1 MKQLGHLQEYTLTL
15 TTKAPVFVGSGVVY
29 GKMDYIF
36 DAARKTVS
44 FIDQTQFFQLLIDRD
59 LIDKYESFILN
70 KRPTENK
77 RLPENEC
84 PTDTIQYFLKNIC
97 KLDAKT
103 INSLVVN
110 RVSAADALDENHS
123 LQKIQAFIRQADGRA
138 YIPGSSLKGCLR
150 TVLLTNMLLRD
161 SNKVYPINIEQLDI
175 KQLESK
181 YLHTLQITNKQS
193 DMVNSVMRGIS
204 ISDSEPIDEKN
215 MILASKIDSFPDGF
229 ENRINVVRQC
239 VAPETKITFRLT
251 LDQNILSGANI
262 LTELREAIRAFDA
275 FYIQEYNSYFA
286 IKKEFEDLFRDDF
299 IVLGGGSGFFA
310 KNLIY
315 PLYAPNH
322 AKAVKT
328 VSQSMQQKHKH
339 EKDIGYGI
347 SPHTFKI
354 TEFDRFAYPIGLCQ
368 VTIQ

>member
-15 TTKAPVFVGSGVVY
+15 TTKAPVFIGSGVVY

-36 DAARKTVS
+36 DAVRKTVS
-44 FIDQTQFFQLLIDRD
+44 FIDQTRFFQLLIDRD

-70 KRPTENK
+70 KRPS
-77 RLPENEC
+77 
-84 PTDTIQYFLKNIC
+84 DTIQYFLKNIC

-103 INSLVVN
+103 INSLIVN

-123 LQKIQAFIRQADGRA
+123 LKEIQAFIRRADGRA

-161 SNKVYPINIEQLDI
+161 SNKVYPINI

-193 DMVNSVMRGIS
+193 DMVNSIMRGIS
-204 ISDSEPIDEKN
+204 ISDSEPIDEKS

-229 ENRINVVRQC
+229 KNRINVVRQC
-239 VAPETKITFRLT
+239 IAPETKITFRLT

>member
-70 KRPTENK
+70 KRST
-77 RLPENEC
+77 ENEC

-103 INSLVVN
+103 INSLIVN
-110 RVSAADALDENHS
+110 RVSAADALDETHS
-123 LQKIQAFIRQADGRA
+123 LTEIQAFIRRADGRA

-161 SNKVYPINIEQLDI
+161 SNKVYPINIKQLNI

-181 YLHTLQITNKQS
+181 YLHALQITDKQS
-193 DMVNSVMRGIS
+193 DMVNSIMRGIS

-215 MILASKIDSFPDGF
+215 MILASKIDSLPDGF

-239 VAPETKITFRLT
+239 IAPENKITFRLT
-251 LDQNILSGANI
+251 LDQNILSDTNI
-262 LTELREAIRAFDA
+262 LTELREAIRAFDT

-286 IKKEFEDLFRDDF
+286 IKKEFESLFRNDF

-315 PLYAPNH
+315 PLYAPKH
-322 AKAVKT
+322 AEAVKA

-339 EKDIGYGI
+339 EKDIEYGI

>member
-36 DAARKTVS
+36 DAARQTVS
-44 FIDQTQFFQLLIDRD
+44 FIDQTRFFQLLIDRD

-70 KRPTENK
+70 KRPS
-77 RLPENEC
+77 
-84 PTDTIQYFLKNIC
+84 DTIQYFLKNIC

-103 INSLVVN
+103 INSLIVN

-123 LQKIQAFIRQADGRA
+123 LKEIQAFIRRADGRA

-161 SNKVYPINIEQLDI
+161 LNKAEPINI

-193 DMVNSVMRGIS
+193 DMVNNIMRGIS
-204 ISDSEPIDEKN
+204 ISDSEPIDEKS

-229 ENRINVVRQC
+229 KNRINVVRQC

-315 PLYAPNH
+315 PFYAPNH

-339 EKDIGYGI
+339 EKDIEYGI

>member
-1 MKQLGHLQEYTLTL
+1 M
-15 TTKAPVFVGSGVVY
+15 
-29 GKMDYIF
+29 I
-36 DAARKTVS
+36 
-44 FIDQTQFFQLLIDRD
+44 
-59 LIDKYESFILN
+59 
-70 KRPTENK
+70 
-77 RLPENEC
+77 
-84 PTDTIQYFLKNIC
+84 
-97 KLDAKT
+97 
-103 INSLVVN
+103 VN
-110 RVSAADALDENHS
+110 RISAADALDENHS
-123 LQKIQAFIRQADGRA
+123 LKEIQAFIRRADGRA

-161 SNKVYPINIEQLDI
+161 SNKVYPINIKQLDI
-175 KQLESK
+175 KKLDIKKLESK

-193 DMVNSVMRGIS
+193 DMVNSIMRGIS

-215 MILASKIDSFPDGF
+215 MILASKIDSLPDGF
-229 ENRINVVRQC
+229 ENRINVVRLC
-239 VAPETKITFRLT
+239 IAPETKITFRLT

-262 LTELREAIRAFDA
+262 LTKLREAIRAFDA

-322 AKAVKT
+322 AKAVET
-328 VSQSMQQKHKH
+328 VSQSMQQRHKH
-339 EKDIGYGI
+339 RKDIEYGI

>member
-36 DAARKTVS
+36 DAVRKTVS

-70 KRPTENK
+70 KRPS
-77 RLPENEC
+77 
-84 PTDTIQYFLKNIC
+84 DTIQYFLKNIC

-103 INSLVVN
+103 INSLIVN

-123 LQKIQAFIRQADGRA
+123 LKEIQAFIRRADGRA

-161 SNKVYPINIEQLDI
+161 SNKAEPINI

-193 DMVNSVMRGIS
+193 DMVNSIMRGIS

-215 MILASKIDSFPDGF
+215 MILASKIDSLPDGF

-262 LTELREAIRAFDA
+262 LTELRETIRAFDA

-315 PLYAPNH
+315 PFYAPNH

-347 SPHTFKI
+347 SPRTFKI

>member
-36 DAARKTVS
+36 DAARQTVS

-70 KRPTENK
+70 KRPS
-77 RLPENEC
+77 
-84 PTDTIQYFLKNIC
+84 DTIQYFLKNIC

-103 INSLVVN
+103 INSLIVN

-123 LQKIQAFIRQADGRA
+123 LKEIQAFIRRADGRA

-161 SNKVYPINIEQLDI
+161 SNKVYPINI
-175 KQLESK
+175 KKLESK
-181 YLHTLQITNKQS
+181 YLHTLQITKKQP

-229 ENRINVVRQC
+229 KNRINVVRQC

-275 FYIQEYNSYFA
+275 FYIREYNSYFA

-315 PLYAPNH
+315 PFYAPNH

-339 EKDIGYGI
+339 EKDIEYGI

>member
-36 DAARKTVS
+36 DAARQTVS
-44 FIDQTQFFQLLIDRD
+44 FIDQTRFFQLLIDRD

-70 KRPTENK
+70 KRPS
-77 RLPENEC
+77 
-84 PTDTIQYFLKNIC
+84 DTIQYFLKNIC

-103 INSLVVN
+103 INSLIVN

-123 LQKIQAFIRQADGRA
+123 LKEIQAFIRRADGRA

-161 SNKVYPINIEQLDI
+161 SNKAEPINI

-193 DMVNSVMRGIS
+193 DMVNSIMRGIS
-204 ISDSEPIDEKN
+204 ISDSEPIDEKS
-215 MILASKIDSFPDGF
+215 MILASKIDSLPDGF

-251 LDQNILSGANI
+251 LDQNILSRANI

-347 SPHTFKI
+347 SPRTFKI

>member
-70 KRPTENK
+70 KRPT
-77 RLPENEC
+77 
-84 PTDTIQYFLKNIC
+84 DTIQYFLKNIC

-103 INSLVVN
+103 INSLIVN
-110 RVSAADALDENHS
+110 RASAADALDENHS
-123 LQKIQAFIRQADGRA
+123 LKEIQAFIRRADGRA

-161 SNKVYPINIEQLDI
+161 SNKVYPIDIKQLDI

-193 DMVNSVMRGIS
+193 DMVNSIMRGIS

-215 MILASKIDSFPDGF
+215 MILASKIDSLPDGF

-251 LDQNILSGANI
+251 LDQNILSDANI

-322 AKAVKT
+322 AKAVET

-339 EKDIGYGI
+339 EKDIEYGI

>member
-15 TTKAPVFVGSGVVY
+15 TTKAPVFIGSGVVY

-36 DAARKTVS
+36 DAVRKTVS
-44 FIDQTQFFQLLIDRD
+44 FIDQTRFFQLLIDRD

-70 KRPTENK
+70 KRPS
-77 RLPENEC
+77 
-84 PTDTIQYFLKNIC
+84 DTIQYFLKNIC

-103 INSLVVN
+103 INSLIVN

-123 LQKIQAFIRQADGRA
+123 LKEIQAFIRRADGRA

-150 TVLLTNMLLRD
+150 TVLLTNMLLSD
-161 SNKVYPINIEQLDI
+161 SNKVYPINI

-239 VAPETKITFRLT
+239 IAPETKITFRLT

-262 LTELREAIRAFDA
+262 LTKLREAIRAFDA

-322 AKAVKT
+322 AKAVET

-339 EKDIGYGI
+339 EKDIEYGI
-347 SPHTFKI
+347 SPRTFKI

>member
-70 KRPTENK
+70 KRST
-77 RLPENEC
+77 ENEC

-103 INSLVVN
+103 INSLIVN
-110 RVSAADALDENHS
+110 RVSAADALDETHS
-123 LQKIQAFIRQADGRA
+123 LTEIQAFIRRADGRA

-161 SNKVYPINIEQLDI
+161 SNKVYPINIKQLNI

-181 YLHTLQITNKQS
+181 YLHALQITDKQS
-193 DMVNSVMRGIS
+193 DMVNSIMRGIS

-215 MILASKIDSFPDGF
+215 MILASKIDSLPDGF

-251 LDQNILSGANI
+251 LDQNILSDTNI
-262 LTELREAIRAFDA
+262 LTELREAIRAFDT

-286 IKKEFEDLFRDDF
+286 IKKEFESLFRNDF

-315 PLYAPNH
+315 PLYAPKH
-322 AKAVKT
+322 AEAVKA

-339 EKDIGYGI
+339 EKDIEYGI
-347 SPHTFKI
+347 SPHMFKI
-354 TEFDRFAYPIGLCQ
+354 TKFDRFAYPIGLCQ
-368 VTIQ
+368 VIIQ

>member
-1 MKQLGHLQEYTLTL
+1 
-15 TTKAPVFVGSGVVY
+15 
-29 GKMDYIF
+29 
-36 DAARKTVS
+36 
-44 FIDQTQFFQLLIDRD
+44 
-59 LIDKYESFILN
+59 
-70 KRPTENK
+70 
-77 RLPENEC
+77 
-84 PTDTIQYFLKNIC
+84 
-97 KLDAKT
+97 
-103 INSLVVN
+103 
-110 RVSAADALDENHS
+110 
-123 LQKIQAFIRQADGRA
+123 
-138 YIPGSSLKGCLR
+138 
-150 TVLLTNMLLRD
+150 MLLRD
-161 SNKVYPINIEQLDI
+161 SNKAEPINI

-193 DMVNSVMRGIS
+193 DMVNSIMRGIS

-215 MILASKIDSFPDGF
+215 MILASKIDSLPDGF

-262 LTELREAIRAFDA
+262 LTELRETIRAFDA

-315 PLYAPNH
+315 PFYAPNH

-347 SPHTFKI
+347 SPRTFKI

>member
-36 DAARKTVS
+36 DAVRKTVS

-70 KRPTENK
+70 KRSTENK
-77 RLPENEC
+77 RPTENEH

-103 INSLVVN
+103 INSLIVN

-123 LQKIQAFIRQADGRA
+123 LKEIQAFIRRADGRA

-161 SNKVYPINIEQLDI
+161 SNKAEPINI

-193 DMVNSVMRGIS
+193 DMVNSIMRGIS
-204 ISDSEPIDEKN
+204 ISDSEPIDEKS
-215 MILASKIDSFPDGF
+215 MILASKIDSLPDGF

-251 LDQNILSGANI
+251 LDQNILSRANI

-347 SPHTFKI
+347 SPRTFKI

>member
-70 KRPTENK
+70 KRPA
-77 RLPENEC
+77 
-84 PTDTIQYFLKNIC
+84 DTIQHFLKNIC

-103 INSLVVN
+103 IDGLIVN
-110 RVSAADALDENHS
+110 RISAADALDENNS
-123 LQKIQAFIRQADGRA
+123 LKEIQAFIRRADGRV

-161 SNKVYPINIEQLDI
+161 SNKVYPINIKQLNI

-181 YLHTLQITNKQS
+181 YLHTLQITDKQS
-193 DMVNSVMRGIS
+193 DMVNSIMRGIS

-215 MILASKIDSFPDGF
+215 MILASKIDSLPDGF

-239 VAPETKITFRLT
+239 IAPEIKITFRLT
-251 LDQNILSGANI
+251 LDQNILSDANI

-286 IKKEFEDLFRDDF
+286 IKKEFESLFRNDF

-310 KNLIY
+310 KNLVY
-315 PLYAPNH
+315 PFYAPNYT
-322 AKAVKT
+322 KAVKS
-328 VSQSMQQKHKH
+328 VSENMQRSFKKHKH
-339 EKDIGYGI
+339 EKDIEYGI

-354 TEFDRFAYPIGLCQ
+354 TKFDRFAYPIGLCQ
-368 VTIQ
+368 VIIQ

>member
-15 TTKAPVFVGSGVVY
+15 TTKAPVFIGSGVVY

-36 DAARKTVS
+36 DAVRKTVS
-44 FIDQTQFFQLLIDRD
+44 FIDQTRFFQLLIDRD

-70 KRPTENK
+70 KRPS
-77 RLPENEC
+77 
-84 PTDTIQYFLKNIC
+84 DTIQYFLKNIC

-103 INSLVVN
+103 INSLIVN

-123 LQKIQAFIRQADGRA
+123 LKEIQAFIRRADGRA

-161 SNKVYPINIEQLDI
+161 SNKVYPINI

-193 DMVNSVMRGIS
+193 DMVNSIMRGIS
-204 ISDSEPIDEKN
+204 ISDSEPIDEKS

-229 ENRINVVRQC
+229 KNRINVVRQC
-239 VAPETKITFRLT
+239 IAPETKITFRLT

-262 LTELREAIRAFDA
+262 LTELREAIQAFDA

>member
-29 GKMDYIF
+29 EKMDYIF
-36 DAARKTVS
+36 DAARQTVS
-44 FIDQTQFFQLLIDRD
+44 FIDQTRFFQLLIDRD

-70 KRPTENK
+70 KRPT
-77 RLPENEC
+77 
-84 PTDTIQYFLKNIC
+84 DTIQYFLKNIC

-103 INSLVVN
+103 INSLIVN

-161 SNKVYPINIEQLDI
+161 SNKAEPINM

-215 MILASKIDSFPDGF
+215 MILASKIDSFPDSF

-239 VAPETKITFRLT
+239 VAPETQITFRLT

-262 LTELREAIRAFDA
+262 LMELREAIRAFDA

-315 PLYAPNH
+315 PFYAPNH

-339 EKDIGYGI
+339 EKDIEYGI

>member
-15 TTKAPVFVGSGVVY
+15 TTKAPVFVGSGFVY

-36 DAARKTVS
+36 DAARQTVS
-44 FIDQTQFFQLLIDRD
+44 FINQTQFFQLLIDRD

-70 KRPTENK
+70 KRPT
-77 RLPENEC
+77 
-84 PTDTIQYFLKNIC
+84 DTIQYFLKNIC

-103 INSLVVN
+103 INSLIVN

-123 LQKIQAFIRQADGRA
+123 LKEIQAFIRRADGRA

-161 SNKVYPINIEQLDI
+161 SNKADPINI

-193 DMVNSVMRGIS
+193 DMVNSIMRGIS

-215 MILASKIDSFPDGF
+215 MILASKIDSLPDGF

-251 LDQNILSGANI
+251 LDQNILSDANI

-315 PLYAPNH
+315 PFYAPNH
-322 AKAVKT
+322 AKAVET

-339 EKDIGYGI
+339 EKDIEYGI

>member
-36 DAARKTVS
+36 DAARQTVS
-44 FIDQTQFFQLLIDRD
+44 FINQTQFFQLLIDRD

-70 KRPTENK
+70 KRPT
-77 RLPENEC
+77 
-84 PTDTIQYFLKNIC
+84 DTIQYFLKNIC

-103 INSLVVN
+103 INSLIVN

-123 LQKIQAFIRQADGRA
+123 LKEIQAFIRRADGRA

-161 SNKVYPINIEQLDI
+161 SNKAEPINI

-193 DMVNSVMRGIS
+193 DMVNSIMRGIS

-215 MILASKIDSFPDGF
+215 MILASKIDSFPNGF

-251 LDQNILSGANI
+251 LDQTILSDVNI

-315 PLYAPNH
+315 PFYAPNH
-322 AKAVKT
+322 AKAVET

-339 EKDIGYGI
+339 EKDIEYGI
-347 SPHTFKI
+347 SPRTFKI

>member
-70 KRPTENK
+70 KRPT
-77 RLPENEC
+77 
-84 PTDTIQYFLKNIC
+84 DTIQYFLKNIC

-103 INSLVVN
+103 INSLIVN

-123 LQKIQAFIRQADGRA
+123 LKEIQAFIRRADGRA

-161 SNKVYPINIEQLDI
+161 SNKAEPINI

-193 DMVNSVMRGIS
+193 DMVNSIMRGIS

-215 MILASKIDSFPDGF
+215 MILASKIDSLPDSF

-251 LDQNILSGANI
+251 LDQNILSDANI

-315 PLYAPNH
+315 PFYAPNH

-328 VSQSMQQKHKH
+328 VSRSMQRSFKKHKH
-339 EKDIGYGI
+339 EKDIEYGI

>member
-1 MKQLGHLQEYTLTL
+1 MKHLGHLQEYTLTL
-15 TTKAPVFVGSGVVY
+15 TTKAPVFVGSGFVY

-36 DAARKTVS
+36 DAARQTVS
-44 FIDQTQFFQLLIDRD
+44 FINQTQFFQLLIDRD

-70 KRPTENK
+70 KRPT
-77 RLPENEC
+77 
-84 PTDTIQYFLKNIC
+84 DTIQYFLKNIC

-103 INSLVVN
+103 INSLIVN

-123 LQKIQAFIRQADGRA
+123 LKEIQAFIRRADGRA

-161 SNKVYPINIEQLDI
+161 SNRAEPINM

-193 DMVNSVMRGIS
+193 DMVNSIMRGIS

-215 MILASKIDSFPDGF
+215 MILASKIDSLPDGF

-239 VAPETKITFRLT
+239 IAPETKITFRLT
-251 LDQNILSGANI
+251 LDQNLLSDANI

-322 AKAVKT
+322 AEAVKT
-328 VSQSMQQKHKH
+328 VSRSMQRSFKKHKH
-339 EKDIGYGI
+339 EKDIEYGI

>member
-44 FIDQTQFFQLLIDRD
+44 FIDQTRFFQLLIDRD
-59 LIDKYESFILN
+59 LIDKYEFFILN
-70 KRPTENK
+70 KR
-77 RLPENEC
+77 

-161 SNKVYPINIEQLDI
+161 SNKAEPINI

-193 DMVNSVMRGIS
+193 DIVNSIMRGIS

-215 MILASKIDSFPDGF
+215 MILASKIDSLPDGF

-239 VAPETKITFRLT
+239 IAPETKITFRLT
-251 LDQNILSGANI
+251 LDQNILSDANI

-275 FYIQEYNSYFA
+275 FYIQEYNSHFA

-315 PLYAPNH
+315 PFYAPNH
-322 AKAVKT
+322 AKAVET

-339 EKDIGYGI
+339 EKDIEYGI

>member
-29 GKMDYIF
+29 EKMDYIF

-44 FIDQTQFFQLLIDRD
+44 FIDQTRFFQLLIDRD
-59 LIDKYESFILN
+59 LIDKYEFFILN
-70 KRPTENK
+70 KRPT
-77 RLPENEC
+77 
-84 PTDTIQYFLKNIC
+84 DTIRYFLKNIC
-97 KLDAKT
+97 KLDTKT
-103 INSLVVN
+103 INSLIVN

-123 LQKIQAFIRQADGRA
+123 LKEIQAFIRRADGRA

-161 SNKVYPINIEQLDI
+161 SNKAEPINI

-239 VAPETKITFRLT
+239 IAPETKITFRLT

-262 LTELREAIRAFDA
+262 LTKLREAIRAFDA

-322 AKAVKT
+322 AKAVET
-328 VSQSMQQKHKH
+328 VSKSMQQKHKH
-339 EKDIGYGI
+339 GRDIEYGI
-347 SPHTFKI
+347 SPRTFKI

>member
-36 DAARKTVS
+36 DAVRKTVS

-70 KRPTENK
+70 KRPS
-77 RLPENEC
+77 
-84 PTDTIQYFLKNIC
+84 DTIQYFLKNIC

-103 INSLVVN
+103 INSLIVN
-110 RVSAADALDENHS
+110 RVSAADALDEE
-123 LQKIQAFIRQADGRA
+123 IQAFIRRADGRA

-161 SNKVYPINIEQLDI
+161 SNKVNPINIKQLNI

-181 YLHTLQITNKQS
+181 YLHTLQITKKQP

-215 MILASKIDSFPDGF
+215 MILASKIDSLPDGF

-315 PLYAPNH
+315 PFYAPNH

-328 VSQSMQQKHKH
+328 VSQSMQRSFKKHKH
-339 EKDIGYGI
+339 EKDIEYGI

>member
-36 DAARKTVS
+36 DAARQTVS
-44 FIDQTQFFQLLIDRD
+44 FIDQTRFFQLLIDRD

-70 KRPTENK
+70 KRPS
-77 RLPENEC
+77 
-84 PTDTIQYFLKNIC
+84 DTIQYFLKNIC

-103 INSLVVN
+103 INSLIVN

-123 LQKIQAFIRQADGRA
+123 LKEIQAFIRRADGRA

-161 SNKVYPINIEQLDI
+161 SNKAEPINI

-193 DMVNSVMRGIS
+193 DMVNSIMRGIS
-204 ISDSEPIDEKN
+204 ISDSEPIDEKS
-215 MILASKIDSFPDGF
+215 MILASKIDSLPDGF

-239 VAPETKITFRLT
+239 VAPETKIMFRLT

-315 PLYAPNH
+315 PFYAPNH

-339 EKDIGYGI
+339 EKDIEYGI

>member
-36 DAARKTVS
+36 DAVRKTVS

-70 KRPTENK
+70 KRPS
-77 RLPENEC
+77 
-84 PTDTIQYFLKNIC
+84 DTIQYFLKNIC

-103 INSLVVN
+103 INSLIVN
-110 RVSAADALDENHS
+110 RVSAADALDEE
-123 LQKIQAFIRQADGRA
+123 IQAFIRRADGRA

-161 SNKVYPINIEQLDI
+161 SNKVNPINIKQLNI

-181 YLHTLQITNKQS
+181 YLHTLQITKKQP

-229 ENRINVVRQC
+229 KNRINVVRQC

-339 EKDIGYGI
+339 EKDIEYGI

>member
-36 DAARKTVS
+36 DAVRKTVS

-70 KRPTENK
+70 KRPS
-77 RLPENEC
+77 
-84 PTDTIQYFLKNIC
+84 DTIQYFLKNIC

-103 INSLVVN
+103 INSLIVN
-110 RVSAADALDENHS
+110 RVSAADALDEE
-123 LQKIQAFIRQADGRA
+123 IQAFIRRADGRA

-161 SNKVYPINIEQLDI
+161 SNKVYPINI
-175 KQLESK
+175 KKLESK
-181 YLHTLQITNKQS
+181 YLHTLQIKKKQP

-229 ENRINVVRQC
+229 KNRINVVRQC

-275 FYIQEYNSYFA
+275 FYIREYNSYFA

-315 PLYAPNH
+315 PFYAPNH

-339 EKDIGYGI
+339 EKDIEYGI

>member
-36 DAARKTVS
+36 DAARQTVS
-44 FIDQTQFFQLLIDRD
+44 FIDQTRFFQLLIYRD

-70 KRPTENK
+70 KRPS
-77 RLPENEC
+77 
-84 PTDTIQYFLKNIC
+84 DTIQYFLKNIC

-103 INSLVVN
+103 INSLIVN

-123 LQKIQAFIRQADGRA
+123 LKEIQAFIRRADGRA

-161 SNKVYPINIEQLDI
+161 SNKAEPINI

-193 DMVNSVMRGIS
+193 DMVNSIMRGIS

-229 ENRINVVRQC
+229 KNRINVVRQC

-315 PLYAPNH
+315 PFYAPNH

-339 EKDIGYGI
+339 EKDIEYGI

>member
-36 DAARKTVS
+36 DAVRKTVS

-70 KRPTENK
+70 KRSTENK
-77 RLPENEC
+77 RPTENEH

-103 INSLVVN
+103 INSLIVN

-123 LQKIQAFIRQADGRA
+123 LQKIQAFIRRADGRA

-161 SNKVYPINIEQLDI
+161 SNKVYPINI
-175 KQLESK
+175 KKLESK
-181 YLHTLQITNKQS
+181 YLHTLQITKKQP

-229 ENRINVVRQC
+229 KNRINVVRQC

-275 FYIQEYNSYFA
+275 FYIREYNSYFA

-315 PLYAPNH
+315 PFYAPNH

-339 EKDIGYGI
+339 EKDIEYGI

-354 TEFDRFAYPIGLCQ
+354 TELDRFAYPIGLCQ

>member
-36 DAARKTVS
+36 DAARQTVS
-44 FIDQTQFFQLLIDRD
+44 FINQTQFFQLLIDRD

-70 KRPTENK
+70 KRPT
-77 RLPENEC
+77 
-84 PTDTIQYFLKNIC
+84 DTIQYFLKNIC

-103 INSLVVN
+103 INSLIVN
-110 RVSAADALDENHS
+110 RISAADALDENHS
-123 LQKIQAFIRQADGRA
+123 LKEIQAFIRRADGRA

-161 SNKVYPINIEQLDI
+161 SNKAEPINM

-193 DMVNSVMRGIS
+193 DMVNSIMRGIS

-215 MILASKIDSFPDGF
+215 MILASKIDSLPDGF

-251 LDQNILSGANI
+251 LDQNILSDANI

-322 AKAVKT
+322 AKAVET

-339 EKDIGYGI
+339 GKDIEYGI
-347 SPHTFKI
+347 SPRTFKI

>member
-15 TTKAPVFVGSGVVY
+15 TTKAPVFVGSSVVY

-36 DAARKTVS
+36 DAARQTVS
-44 FIDQTQFFQLLIDRD
+44 FINQTRFFQLLIDRD

-70 KRPTENK
+70 KRPT
-77 RLPENEC
+77 
-84 PTDTIQYFLKNIC
+84 DTIQYFLKNIC

-103 INSLVVN
+103 INSLIVN

-161 SNKVYPINIEQLDI
+161 SNKAEPINM

-193 DMVNSVMRGIS
+193 DMVNSIMRGIS

-239 VAPETKITFRLT
+239 IAPETKITFRLT
-251 LDQNILSGANI
+251 LDQTILSGANI
-262 LTELREAIRAFDA
+262 LTKLREAIRAFDA

-315 PLYAPNH
+315 PFYAPNH
-322 AKAVKT
+322 AKAVET
-328 VSQSMQQKHKH
+328 VSQNMQQKHKH
-339 EKDIGYGI
+339 GKDIEYGI
-347 SPHTFKI
+347 SPRTFKI

>member
-36 DAARKTVS
+36 DAVRKTVS

-70 KRPTENK
+70 KRSTENK
-77 RLPENEC
+77 RTTENEH
-84 PTDTIQYFLKNIC
+84 PTDTIQYFLKSIC

-103 INSLVVN
+103 INSLIIN

-123 LQKIQAFIRQADGRA
+123 LQKIQAFIHRADGRA

-161 SNKVYPINIEQLDI
+161 SNKVNPINIKQLNI

-193 DMVNSVMRGIS
+193 DMVNSIMRGIS

-229 ENRINVVRQC
+229 KNRINVVRQC

-275 FYIQEYNSYFA
+275 FYIREYNSYFA

-315 PLYAPNH
+315 PFYAPNH

-339 EKDIGYGI
+339 EKDIEYGI

>member
-36 DAARKTVS
+36 DAARQTVS
-44 FIDQTQFFQLLIDRD
+44 FIDQTRFFQLLIDRD

-70 KRPTENK
+70 KRPS
-77 RLPENEC
+77 
-84 PTDTIQYFLKNIC
+84 DTIQYFLKNIC

-103 INSLVVN
+103 INSLIVN

-123 LQKIQAFIRQADGRA
+123 LKEIQAFIRRADGRA

-161 SNKVYPINIEQLDI
+161 SNKAEPINI

-193 DMVNSVMRGIS
+193 DMVNSIMRGIS
-204 ISDSEPIDEKN
+204 ISDSEPIDEKS
-215 MILASKIDSFPDGF
+215 MILASKIDSLPDGF

-286 IKKEFEDLFRDDF
+286 IKKNLKIYSAMILLFWAAAADF
-299 IVLGGGSGFFA
+299 LPKILFIHST
-310 KNLIY
+310 LQI
-315 PLYAPNH
+315 
-322 AKAVKT
+322 
-328 VSQSMQQKHKH
+328 MQK
-339 EKDIGYGI
+339 
-347 SPHTFKI
+347 
-354 TEFDRFAYPIGLCQ
+354 R
-368 VTIQ
+368 

>member
-36 DAARKTVS
+36 DAARQTVS
-44 FIDQTQFFQLLIDRD
+44 FINQTQFFQLLIDRD

-70 KRPTENK
+70 KRPT
-77 RLPENEC
+77 
-84 PTDTIQYFLKNIC
+84 DTIQYFLKNIC

-103 INSLVVN
+103 INSLIVN
-110 RVSAADALDENHS
+110 RISAADALDENHS
-123 LQKIQAFIRQADGRA
+123 LKEIQAFIRRADGRA

-161 SNKVYPINIEQLDI
+161 SNKAEPINM

-193 DMVNSVMRGIS
+193 DMVNSIMRGIS

-215 MILASKIDSFPDGF
+215 MILASKIDSLPDGF

-251 LDQNILSGANI
+251 LDQNILSDANI

-347 SPHTFKI
+347 SPRTFKI

>member
-36 DAARKTVS
+36 DAARQTVS
-44 FIDQTQFFQLLIDRD
+44 FINQTQFFQLLIDRD

-70 KRPTENK
+70 KRPT
-77 RLPENEC
+77 
-84 PTDTIQYFLKNIC
+84 DTIQYFLKNIC

-103 INSLVVN
+103 INSLIVN

-123 LQKIQAFIRQADGRA
+123 LKEIQAFIRRSDGHA

-161 SNKVYPINIEQLDI
+161 SNKAEPINI

-181 YLHTLQITNKQS
+181 YLHTLQITKKRP

-215 MILASKIDSFPDGF
+215 MILASKIDSLPDGF

-251 LDQNILSGANI
+251 LDQNLLSDANI

-322 AKAVKT
+322 AKAVET
-328 VSQSMQQKHKH
+328 VSRSMQQKHKH
-339 EKDIGYGI
+339 EKDIEYGI

>member
-36 DAARKTVS
+36 DAVRKTVS
-44 FIDQTQFFQLLIDRD
+44 FIDQTRFFQLLIDRD

-70 KRPTENK
+70 KRSTENK
-77 RLPENEC
+77 RPTENEH

-103 INSLVVN
+103 INSLIVN

-123 LQKIQAFIRQADGRA
+123 LQKIQAFIRRADGRA

-161 SNKVYPINIEQLDI
+161 SNKAEPINI

-193 DMVNSVMRGIS
+193 DMVNSIMRGIS

-229 ENRINVVRQC
+229 KNRINVVRQC

-328 VSQSMQQKHKH
+328 VFQSMQQKHKH
-339 EKDIGYGI
+339 EKDIEYGI

>member
-15 TTKAPVFVGSGVVY
+15 TTKAPVFIGSGVVY

-36 DAARKTVS
+36 DAVRKTVS
-44 FIDQTQFFQLLIDRD
+44 FIDQTRFFQLLIDRD

-70 KRPTENK
+70 KRPS
-77 RLPENEC
+77 
-84 PTDTIQYFLKNIC
+84 DTIQYFLKNIC

-103 INSLVVN
+103 INSLIVN

-123 LQKIQAFIRQADGRA
+123 LKEIQAFIRRADGRA

-161 SNKVYPINIEQLDI
+161 SNKVYPINI

-239 VAPETKITFRLT
+239 IAPETKITFRLT

-262 LTELREAIRAFDA
+262 LTKLREAIRAFDA

-322 AKAVKT
+322 AKAVET

-339 EKDIGYGI
+339 ENDIEYGI
-347 SPHTFKI
+347 SPRTFKI

>member
-36 DAARKTVS
+36 DAARQTVS
-44 FIDQTQFFQLLIDRD
+44 FINQTQFFQLLIDRD

-70 KRPTENK
+70 KRPT
-77 RLPENEC
+77 
-84 PTDTIQYFLKNIC
+84 DTIQYFLKNIC

-103 INSLVVN
+103 INSLIVN

-123 LQKIQAFIRQADGRA
+123 LKEIQAFIRRADGRA

-161 SNKVYPINIEQLDI
+161 SNKAEPINI

-193 DMVNSVMRGIS
+193 DMVNSIMRGIS

-215 MILASKIDSFPDGF
+215 MILASKIDSLPDGF

-251 LDQNILSGANI
+251 LDQNILSDANI

-275 FYIQEYNSYFA
+275 FYIQAYNSYFA

-315 PLYAPNH
+315 PFYAPNH

-328 VSQSMQQKHKH
+328 VSRSMQRSFKKHKH
-339 EKDIGYGI
+339 EKDIEYGI

>member
-36 DAARKTVS
+36 DAARQTVS
-44 FIDQTQFFQLLIDRD
+44 FINQTQFFQLLIDRD

-70 KRPTENK
+70 KRPT
-77 RLPENEC
+77 
-84 PTDTIQYFLKNIC
+84 DTIQYFLKNIC

-103 INSLVVN
+103 ISSLIVN

-123 LQKIQAFIRQADGRA
+123 LKEIQAFIRRADGRA

-161 SNKVYPINIEQLDI
+161 SNKADPINI

-193 DMVNSVMRGIS
+193 DMVNSIMRGIS

-215 MILASKIDSFPDGF
+215 MILASKIDSLPNGF
-229 ENRINVVRQC
+229 ENKINVVRQC

-251 LDQNILSGANI
+251 LDQNILSDANI

-315 PLYAPNH
+315 PFYAPNH

-339 EKDIGYGI
+339 EKDIEYGI

>member
-29 GKMDYIF
+29 EKMDYIF

-44 FIDQTQFFQLLIDRD
+44 FIDQTRFFQLLIDRD
-59 LIDKYESFILN
+59 LIDKYEFFILN
-70 KRPTENK
+70 KRPT
-77 RLPENEC
+77 
-84 PTDTIQYFLKNIC
+84 DTIRYFLKNIC
-97 KLDAKT
+97 KLDTKT
-103 INSLVVN
+103 INSLIVN

-123 LQKIQAFIRQADGRA
+123 LKEIQADGRA

-193 DMVNSVMRGIS
+193 DMVNSIMRGIS

-286 IKKEFEDLFRDDF
+286 K
-299 IVLGGGSGFFA
+299 
-310 KNLIY
+310 KNLKIY
-315 PLYAPNH
+315 SAMILLFWAAAADFLPKILFIH
-322 AKAVKT
+322 ST
-328 VSQSMQQKHKH
+328 LQIMQK
-339 EKDIGYGI
+339 
-347 SPHTFKI
+347 
-354 TEFDRFAYPIGLCQ
+354 R
-368 VTIQ
+368 

>member
-15 TTKAPVFVGSGVVY
+15 TTKAPVFIGSGVVY

-36 DAARKTVS
+36 DAVRKTVS
-44 FIDQTQFFQLLIDRD
+44 FIDQTRFFQLLIDRD

-70 KRPTENK
+70 KRPS
-77 RLPENEC
+77 
-84 PTDTIQYFLKNIC
+84 DTIQYFLKNIC

-103 INSLVVN
+103 INSLIVN

-123 LQKIQAFIRQADGRA
+123 LKEIQAFIRRADGRA

-161 SNKVYPINIEQLDI
+161 SNKVYPINI

-239 VAPETKITFRLT
+239 IAPETKITFRLT

-262 LTELREAIRAFDA
+262 LTKLREAIRAFDA

-322 AKAVKT
+322 AKAVET

-339 EKDIGYGI
+339 EKDIEYGI
-347 SPHTFKI
+347 SPRTFKI